1 MKYAAHIL
9 ALTVTLAL
17 VSTTAAAQLPSKQKL
32 VTQVPFEFT
41 VGKNLVPA
49 GECIIERAG
58 VGDNALLIYNRT
70 GKVHLAALAMPD
82 DASKESTR
90 YSMVFHKYGEQY
102 FLTGIRIAGTRRFY
116 KMPVSSRERELQL
129 AHMPATEQD
138 VIASVQ

>member
-17 VSTTAAAQLPSKQKL
+17 VSSTATAQLSSKQKL

-58 VGDNALLIYNRT
+58 AGDTVLLIHNRA
-70 GKVHLAALAMPD
+70 GKTHLAAMAMTD
-82 DASKESTR
+82 EASKESTR

-102 FLTGIRIAGTRRFY
+102 FLTEIKAAGTRRFY
-116 KMPVSSRERELQL
+116 KLPLSSRERELQL
-129 AHMPATEQD
+129 ARVPATEHTL
-138 VIASVQ
+138 VASLQ